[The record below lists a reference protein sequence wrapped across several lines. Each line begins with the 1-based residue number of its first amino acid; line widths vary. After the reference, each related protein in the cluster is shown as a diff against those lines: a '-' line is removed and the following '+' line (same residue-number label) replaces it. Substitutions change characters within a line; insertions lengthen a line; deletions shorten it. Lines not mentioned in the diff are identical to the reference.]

1 MSRRRGSLFP
11 RTLGDVVKKATQPL
25 MDQQGKLYGA
35 LLRDWA
41 TIVGPERARTT
52 RPQCLK
58 WPNAQADGAVLHLDV
73 AAAIAPE
80 LAYETEQLL
89 EKCARYFGYRAI
101 ARVVIHPNHEMGGQK
116 TDLAKSPRERREAI
130 AQHAQPSEAT
140 KTNHVGSPADMMD
153 ILQRMRQRIA
163 GGDKRDESR

>member
-25 MDQQGKLYGA
+25 MDKQGKVYGA

-41 TIVGPERARTT
+41 TIVGPERAATT

-58 WPNAQADGAVLHLDV
+58 WPNQNAEGAVLHLDV

-80 LAYETEQLL
+80 LSYETQQLL
-89 EKCARYFGYRAI
+89 EKCARYFGYKAI
-101 ARVVIHPNHEMGGQK
+101 NRIVIHPSHALGCQK
-116 TDLAKSPRERREAI
+116 AEPAKSQRERREAV
-130 AQHAQPSEAT
+130 AQHAQTGEAT
-140 KTNHVGSPADMMD
+140 KNNHVGSPSDMMD

-163 GGDKRDESR
+163 GDDKRD

>member
-11 RTLGDVVKKATQPL
+11 QALGDVVKKATQPL
-25 MDQQGKLYGA
+25 MDKQGKLYGA

-41 TIVGPERARTT
+41 VIVGPERAKTT

-58 WPNAQADGAVLHLDV
+58 WPNAQAEGAVLHLDA

-80 LAYETEQLL
+80 LAYETEQLI

-101 ARVVIHPNHEMGGQK
+101 HRIVIHPSHSFVTPAK
-116 TDLAKSPRERREAI
+116 TGVLDSKTKTAASPQAALDSRLRGNDEKK
-130 AQHAQPSEAT
+130 QPS
-140 KTNHVGSPADMMD
+140 DMMD

-163 GGDKRDESR
+163 GDDKRD

>member
-1 MSRRRGSLFP
+1 MNKRRGSLFP
-11 RTLGDVVKKATQPL
+11 KTLGDAVKKATQPL
-25 MDQQGKLYGA
+25 MDKQGKLYGA

-41 TIVGPERARTT
+41 TIVGPERAKTT

-58 WPNAQADGAVLHLDV
+58 WPNQNAEGAILHLDV

-89 EKCARYFGYRAI
+89 EKCARYFGYKAI
-101 ARVVIHPNHEMGGQK
+101 DRIVIHPNHSLSGQQAAP
-116 TDLAKSPRERREAI
+116 AKSPRERRQVV
-130 AQHAQPSEAT
+130 AQDVRADEAT
-140 KTNHVGSPADMMD
+140 PNTMMD

-163 GGDKRDESR
+163 GDDKRD

>member
-25 MDQQGKLYGA
+25 MDSQGKLYGS
-35 LLRDWA
+35 LLRDWGV
-41 TIVGPERARTT
+41 IVGPERAHTT

-58 WPNAQADGAVLHLDV
+58 WPNAQASGAVLHLDV

-101 ARVVIHPNHEMGGQK
+101 ARIVIHPSHNFVTPVKAGAPA
-116 TDLAKSPRERREAI
+116 AKAVT
-130 AQHAQPSEAT
+130 AT
-140 KTNHVGSPADMMD
+140 PPAATQDSRLPANQENEGPADMMD

-163 GGDKRDESR
+163 GGDKRDAPR

>member
-11 RTLGDVVKKATQPL
+11 RALGDVVKKATQPL
-25 MDQQGKLYGA
+25 MDKQGKLYGA

-41 TIVGPERARTT
+41 TIVGPERAKTT

-58 WPNAQADGAVLHLDV
+58 WPNQNAEGAILHLDV

-101 ARVVIHPNHEMGGQK
+101 NRIVIHPSHTMGIQK
-116 TDLAKSPRERREAI
+116 IEAIKSPVKEETASKG
-130 AQHAQPSEAT
+130 PS
-140 KTNHVGSPADMMD
+140 DMMD

-163 GGDKRDESR
+163 GDDKRE

>member
-1 MSRRRGSLFP
+1 MNKRRGSLFP
-11 RTLGDVVKKATQPL
+11 KTLGDAVKKATQPL
-25 MDQQGKLYGA
+25 MDKQGKLYGA

-41 TIVGPERARTT
+41 AIAGPERAKTT

-58 WPNAQADGAVLHLDV
+58 WPNQNAEGAVLHLD
-73 AAAIAPE
+73 ASPAIAPE

-101 ARVVIHPNHEMGGQK
+101 NRIVIHPNHQ
-116 TDLAKSPRERREAI
+116 LADPKKVEKPTPAKN
-130 AQHAQPSEAT
+130 AGTPS
-140 KTNHVGSPADMMD
+140 DMMD

-163 GGDKRDESR
+163 GDDKRD